1 MNRKEYNLNYY
12 STTYPLTIL
21 FIATFTLSY
30 FLLGYFGPNQM
41 SLSILAL
48 TAIVI
53 GIIVCLPFL
62 AEGSVDG
69 LRNGFIE
76 ELKKRGY
83 EESDFEGLNPEE
95 IYKGYAEDDSYL
107 PYKRKMERLA
117 KEENQNSES
126 KPDEV
131 INASSEEKKDEE
143 RKEEEK

>member
-1 MNRKEYNLNYY
+1 MWEKFSVLFMGVFLENAQKELEAYKANNAMAAKIGAENLKK
-12 STTYPLTIL
+12 
-21 FIATFTLSY
+21 
-30 FLLGYFGPNQM
+30 
-41 SLSILAL
+41 
-48 TAIVI
+48 
-53 GIIVCLPFL
+53 

-131 INASSEEKKDEE
+131 INTSSEEKKDEE